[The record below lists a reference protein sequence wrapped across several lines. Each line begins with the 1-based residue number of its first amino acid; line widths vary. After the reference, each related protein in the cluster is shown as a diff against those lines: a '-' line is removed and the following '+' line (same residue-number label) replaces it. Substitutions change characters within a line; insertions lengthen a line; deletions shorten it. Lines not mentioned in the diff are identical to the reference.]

1 MNSKE
6 KNIFI
11 LLIGGIPGIGK
22 SYFANK
28 ISVELKDTYDI
39 KYLNFDLLE
48 NINKDN
54 YLQYQQMRNDYLL
67 KIQDILNNINDTT
80 VTIENKSLLIILDD
94 NFFLKSM
101 RKKIYNAILDKIIQI
116 QNNLIVENKID
127 IIQFY
132 YLEILLKP
140 NDINYCIK
148 MNSLR
153 KINQRIPENIIINM
167 NNMFEY
173 NSPYANKN
181 QTYILNI
188 NNEESINNS
197 NLIKD
202 IFNSKEKYIIKQKEK
217 ETKEKIIIE
226 KDNKGKLIDDIE
238 DIIRKEINNILKSN
252 DKYRK
257 KGKEISLYKKEYMK
271 IISNYIKNIEQN
283 EKDTNNENDSKIYI
297 FLKDWVNK
305 NICNISQNEKYSKI
319 IKEDFTNYLI
329 KRI

>member
-28 ISVELKDTYDI
+28 ISVELKDIYEI

-67 KIQDILNNINDTT
+67 KIQEILNNINVID
-80 VTIENKSLLIILDD
+80 IKNKSLFIILDD

-116 QNNLIVENKID
+116 QNNITIENKTEKLY
-127 IIQFY
+127 FY

-140 NDINYCIK
+140 KDINYCIK

-153 KINQRIPENIIINM
+153 NINQRIPDNIILNM

-181 QTYILNI
+181 QTFILDI
-188 NNEESINNS
+188 NNEENLNNP

-202 IFNSKEKYIIKQKEK
+202 ILYSKEKYIIKQKEK
-217 ETKEKIIIE
+217 EIKEKVIIE
-226 KDNKGKLIDDIE
+226 KDNKIKLIDDIE
-238 DIIRKEINNILKSN
+238 DIIRKEINAFLKNN
-252 DKYRK
+252 DTFRK
-257 KGKEISLYKKEYMK
+257 KGKEISLHKKEYMK
-271 IISNYIKNIEQN
+271 IIINYIKHIEQN
-283 EKDTNNENDSKIYI
+283 EKDTKFEINSQLFLLLKNLVNN
-297 FLKDWVNK
+297 
-305 NICNISQNEKYSKI
+305 NISNISQNENYSKI
-319 IKEDFTNYLI
+319 IKEDFSNFLRKKI
-329 KRI
+329 

>member
-28 ISVELKDTYDI
+28 ISVELKDIYEI

-67 KIQDILNNINDTT
+67 KIQEILNNINVID
-80 VTIENKSLLIILDD
+80 IKNKSLLIILDD

-116 QNNLIVENKID
+116 QNNITIENKTEKLY
-127 IIQFY
+127 FY

-140 NDINYCIK
+140 KDINYCIK
-148 MNSLR
+148 MNSL
-153 KINQRIPENIIINM
+153 KNINQRIPDNIILNM

-181 QTYILNI
+181 QTFILDI
-188 NNEESINNS
+188 NNEENLNNP

-202 IFNSKEKYIIKQKEK
+202 ILYSKEKYIIKQKEK
-217 ETKEKIIIE
+217 EIKEKVIIE
-226 KDNKGKLIDDIE
+226 KDNKIKLIDDIE
-238 DIIRKEINNILKSN
+238 DIIRKEINAFLKNN
-252 DKYRK
+252 DTFRK
-257 KGKEISLYKKEYMK
+257 KGKEISLHKKEYMK
-271 IISNYIKNIEQN
+271 IIINYIKHIEQN
-283 EKDTNNENDSKIYI
+283 EKNTKFEINSQLFLLLKNLVNN
-297 FLKDWVNK
+297 
-305 NICNISQNEKYSKI
+305 NINNISQNENYSKI
-319 IKEDFTNYLI
+319 IKEDFSNFLRKKI
-329 KRI
+329 

>member
-1 MNSKE
+1 MNSKG

-28 ISVELKDTYDI
+28 ISVELKDSYDI

-80 VTIENKSLLIILDD
+80 VTILNKSLLIILDD

-116 QNNLIVENKID
+116 QNNPILENKID
-127 IIQFY
+127 IQFY

-140 NDINYCIK
+140 KDISYCIK

-217 ETKEKIIIE
+217 ETKEKNIIE

-271 IISNYIKNIEQN
+271 IISIYIKNIEQN
-283 EKDTNNENDSKIYI
+283 EKDTNNENNSQI
-297 FLKDWVNK
+297 FILLKDWVNK
-305 NICNISQNEKYSKI
+305 NICNISQNENYSKI
-319 IKEDFTNYLI
+319 IKEDFTNFLI
-329 KRI
+329 KRV

>member
-67 KIQDILNNINDTT
+67 KIQDILNNISGTT
-80 VTIENKSLLIILDD
+80 VNIENKSLLIILDD

-116 QNNLIVENKID
+116 QNNLLVENKID
-127 IIQFY
+127 IINFY

-217 ETKEKIIIE
+217 ETKEKNIIE

-283 EKDTNNENDSKIYI
+283 EKDSNNENNSQI
-297 FLKDWVNK
+297 FILLKDWVNN
-305 NICNISQNEKYSKI
+305 NIFNISQNENYSKI
-319 IKEDFTNYLI
+319 IKEDFTNFLI

>member
-1 MNSKE
+1 MNSKG

-28 ISVELKDTYDI
+28 ISVELKDSYDI

-80 VTIENKSLLIILDD
+80 VTILNKSLLIILDD

-116 QNNLIVENKID
+116 QNNPIVENKID
-127 IIQFY
+127 IQFY

-140 NDINYCIK
+140 KDISYCIK

-217 ETKEKIIIE
+217 ETKEKNIIE

-271 IISNYIKNIEQN
+271 IISNYIKNIQQN
-283 EKDTNNENDSKIYI
+283 EKDTNNENNSQI
-297 FLKDWVNK
+297 FILLKDWVNK
-305 NICNISQNEKYSKI
+305 NICNISQNENYSKI
-319 IKEDFTNYLI
+319 IKEDFTNFLI

>member
-11 LLIGGIPGIGK
+11 LFIGGIPGIGK

-28 ISVELKDTYDI
+28 ISVELKDIYEI

-67 KIQDILNNINDTT
+67 KIQEILKNINVID
-80 VTIENKSLLIILDD
+80 IKNKSLLIILDD

-116 QNNLIVENKID
+116 QNNITIENKTEKLY
-127 IIQFY
+127 FY

-140 NDINYCIK
+140 KDINYCIK

-153 KINQRIPENIIINM
+153 NINQRIPDNIILNM

-181 QTYILNI
+181 QTFILDI
-188 NNEESINNS
+188 NNEENLNNP
-197 NLIKD
+197 NLIID
-202 IFNSKEKYIIKQKEK
+202 ILYSKEKYIIKQKEK
-217 ETKEKIIIE
+217 EIKEKVIIE
-226 KDNKGKLIDDIE
+226 KDNKIKLIDDIE
-238 DIIRKEINNILKSN
+238 DIIRKEINAFLKNN
-252 DKYRK
+252 DTCRK
-257 KGKEISLYKKEYMK
+257 KGKEISLHKKEYMK
-271 IISNYIKNIEQN
+271 IIINYIKNIEQN
-283 EKDTNNENDSKIYI
+283 EKDAKFEINSQLFLLLKNLVNN
-297 FLKDWVNK
+297 
-305 NICNISQNEKYSKI
+305 NISNISQNENYSKI
-319 IKEDFTNYLI
+319 IKEDFSNFLRKKI
-329 KRI
+329 

>member
-28 ISVELKDTYDI
+28 ISVELKDIYDI

-67 KIQDILNNINDTT
+67 KIQEILNNIND
-80 VTIENKSLLIILDD
+80 INIKNKSLLIILDD

-101 RKKIYNAILDKIIQI
+101 RKKIYNAILDRIIQI
-116 QNNLIVENKID
+116 QNNLTAENKTEKLY
-127 IIQFY
+127 FY

-140 NDINYCIK
+140 KDINYCIK

-153 KINQRIPENIIINM
+153 NINQRIPDNIILNM

-181 QTYILNI
+181 QTFILDI
-188 NNEESINNS
+188 NNEENLNNP

-202 IFNSKEKYIIKQKEK
+202 ILYSKEKYIIKQKEK
-217 ETKEKIIIE
+217 EIKEKVIIE
-226 KDNKGKLIDDIE
+226 KDNKIKLIDDIE
-238 DIIRKEINNILKSN
+238 DIIRKEINAILKNN
-252 DKYRK
+252 DTFRK
-257 KGKEISLYKKEYMK
+257 KGKEISLHKKEYMK
-271 IISNYIKNIEQN
+271 IIINYIKNIELN
-283 EKDTNNENDSKIYI
+283 EKDVKFEINSQLFLLLKNLVNN
-297 FLKDWVNK
+297 
-305 NICNISQNEKYSKI
+305 NISNISQNENYSKI
-319 IKEDFTNYLI
+319 IKEDFSNFLRKKI
-329 KRI
+329 

>member
-1 MNSKE
+1 
-6 KNIFI
+6 
-11 LLIGGIPGIGK
+11 
-22 SYFANK
+22 
-28 ISVELKDTYDI
+28 
-39 KYLNFDLLE
+39 
-48 NINKDN
+48 
-54 YLQYQQMRNDYLL
+54 MRNDYLL

-80 VTIENKSLLIILDD
+80 VNIENKSLLIILDD

-116 QNNLIVENKID
+116 QNNPILENKID
-127 IIQFY
+127 IQFY

-140 NDINYCIK
+140 KDISYCIK

-226 KDNKGKLIDDIE
+226 KDKKGKLIDDIE

-283 EKDTNNENDSKIYI
+283 EKDTNNENNSKIFI
-297 FLKDWVNK
+297 LLKDWVNN
-305 NICNISQNEKYSKI
+305 NIFNISQNENYSKI
-319 IKEDFTNYLI
+319 IKEDFTNFLI